1 MKDEQK
7 EPENGRVY
15 RIVEDG
21 VDVVIRV
28 EEHEPAKTLREE
40 LEGVPAD
47 KLDVALAYLQ
57 GLAKGAEIKRKLEA
71 KAKEKEQ

>member
-7 EPENGRVY
+7 KTEDGRVY

-21 VDVVIRV
+21 VDVVIRI

-40 LEGVPAD
+40 LEGVPTD

-71 KAKEKEQ
+71 KENEQ

>member
-7 EPENGRVY
+7 EPEDVRVY
-15 RIVEDG
+15 KIEEEG
-21 VDVVIRV
+21 VDVVIRI
-28 EEHEPAKTLREE
+28 EKTKPAKTLRDE
-40 LEGVPAD
+40 LEGVPTD

-71 KAKEKEQ
+71 KENEQ